1 MSELTRREALS
12 RLAVAFAAAGTIDRL
27 DAWQAH
33 ELLHQTAAA
42 SGGRHAPNALSAAQF
57 RTLERLADLIIPVEI
72 NTVGGERPGAVQ
84 AGVPAW
90 IDSLLAVNDELKAR
104 YTRGLGWLDENMQSR
119 HGTDFTGATVVEQTA
134 LLDQIAFRKNRSPEL
149 DPGIDFFILARRMT
163 VDGFYTSP
171 VGMRDIYPGNT
182 PVAEFR
188 VPQEAYDYVLGR
200 SPFR

>member
-33 ELLHQTAAA
+33 ELLHQTTAA
-42 SGGRHAPNALSAAQF
+42 SGGRHAPKALSAEQF
-57 RTLERLADLIIPVEI
+57 RTLERLTDLIIPVE
-72 NTVGGERPGAVQ
+72 NGKPGAVQ
-84 AGVPAW
+84 AEVPAW
-90 IDSLLAVNDELKAR
+90 IDSLLAVNAELKAR
-104 YTRGLGWLDENMQSR
+104 YTSGLGWLDEIMQSR
-119 HGTDFTGATVVEQTA
+119 HGTAFTGATVAGQTA

-182 PVAEFR
+182 PVAAFK